1 MTDRRQRHVLVVDG
15 AAEVADLVREVLEE
29 AGYRVSVAVEIPA
42 HPGDVESVGVDLVVL
57 DPGLGDDDPGWRLL
71 RGMGQDHATAA
82 VPVVV
87 CAGDARSR
95 SPRDLAGGIEERV
108 IGVVPKPFD
117 IDDLLRTVDDC
128 LGSSPDVR

>member
-29 AGYRVSVAVEIPA
+29 AGYRVSVAVEVPT
-42 HPGDVESVGVDLVVL
+42 HPCHVEAAGVDLVVL
-57 DPGLGDDDPGWRLL
+57 DPGLGDDDPGRRLL
-71 RGMGQDHATAA
+71 RGMGRDHATAA

-87 CAGDARSR
+87 CTGDARTA
-95 SPRDLAGGIEERV
+95 RDLAGGIEERV
-108 IGVVPKPFD
+108 AGVVPKPFD